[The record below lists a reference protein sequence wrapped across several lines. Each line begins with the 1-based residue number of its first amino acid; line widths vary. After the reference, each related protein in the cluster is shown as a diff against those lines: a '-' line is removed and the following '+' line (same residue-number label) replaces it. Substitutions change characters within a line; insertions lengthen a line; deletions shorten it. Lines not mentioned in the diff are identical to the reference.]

1 MASSE
6 SRFAVVSA
14 MVGNTVVAMA
24 KFVAFAMT
32 GSGSILSE
40 AIHSVADVMNQALL
54 YLGVIK
60 SSKSADSTYQYGYGR
75 ERFVWSLMSAVG
87 IFFLGCGVSLYHGV
101 HSVLHPKEATGIAWA
116 VGVLIFALVVEA
128 LILFLAARALW
139 SLKGERSFL
148 DYLKTDADPPAVAV
162 LLEDAAACVGVLIA
176 LACISLSHWTGD
188 PRWDALGSILI
199 GLLLGWVAIWLIAR
213 NRELLLGRAI
223 PKEAEAK
230 IKAYLSTQPSIAEVM
245 SLKSD
250 MIDTETYDLQL
261 GLRFNS
267 GYLADLNQ
275 GSVKLAWN
283 KGLKTE
289 ADLDAFARQHTD
301 DVVRTLGREVDRIEI
316 DIQALVPRLKHIDI
330 EPELAPAH
338 SLTSDGDQLS
348 DDSKFE

>member
-1 MASSE
+1 MIGN
-6 SRFAVVSA
+6 AVVA
-14 MVGNTVVAMA
+14 VA

-87 IFFLGCGVSLYHGV
+87 IFFLGCGVSLYHGI
-101 HSVLHPKEATGIAWA
+101 HSFIHPNESTGLAWA
-116 VGVLIFALVVEA
+116 VGVLIFAFVVEA

-139 SLKGERSFL
+139 SLKGAQSFFA
-148 DYLKTDADPPAVAV
+148 YLKTDADPPAVAV

-188 PRWDALGSILI
+188 PRWDAVGSILI

-223 PKEAEAK
+223 PTEAEAK
-230 IKAYLSTQPSIAEVM
+230 IREYLNTQPSIAEIV
-245 SLKSD
+245 SLKSEI
-250 MIDTETYDLQL
+250 IDTETYDLQL

-267 GYLADLNQ
+267 LYLADLNRHSIQ
-275 GSVKLAWN
+275 SAWN
-283 KGLKTE
+283 KGLQTE
-289 ADLDAFARQHTD
+289 SDLDNFAKQYTD
-301 DVVRTLGREVDRIEI
+301 DIVRTLGREVDRIEI
-316 DIQALVPRLKHIDI
+316 GIQELVPKLKYIDI
-330 EPELAPAH
+330 EPELAPTH
-338 SLTSDGDQLS
+338 SLPPDGDQLR
-348 DDSKFE
+348 DDSKLQ